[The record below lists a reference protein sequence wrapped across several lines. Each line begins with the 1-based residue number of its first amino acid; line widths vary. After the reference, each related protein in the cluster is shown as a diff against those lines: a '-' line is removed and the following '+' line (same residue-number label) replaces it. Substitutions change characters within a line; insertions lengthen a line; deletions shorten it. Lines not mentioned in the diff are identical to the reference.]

1 MTQNEVMALIRNR
14 ITDAEYKEQIE
25 ILKKQTKNAFYYRGL
40 QEGLAMANQII
51 GMLGNQNNRLKSS
64 K

>member
-1 MTQNEVMALIRNR
+1 
-14 ITDAEYKEQIE
+14 
-25 ILKKQTKNAFYYRGL
+25 LKKQTKNASYYRGL

-51 GMLGNQNNRLKSS
+51 GMLDNQNNRLKSS

>member
-25 ILKKQTKNAFYYRGL
+25 NLKKHTKNASYYRGL

-51 GMLGNQNNRLKSS
+51 GMLGNHHNRLKSS

>member
-25 ILKKQTKNAFYYRGL
+25 ILKKQTKNASYYRGL

-51 GMLGNQNNRLKSS
+51 GMLGNHHNRLKSG

>member
-1 MTQNEVMALIRNR
+1 MTQNEVMALIRDR
-14 ITDAEYKEQIE
+14 IKDAEYKEEIE
-25 ILKKQTKNAFYYRGL
+25 NLKKQTKNASYYRGL

>member
-1 MTQNEVMALIRNR
+1 MTQNEIMALIRDR
-14 ITDAEYKEQIE
+14 IKDAEYKEEIE
-25 ILKKQTKNAFYYRGL
+25 CLKKQTKNASYYRGI

-51 GMLGNQNNRLKSS
+51 GMLGNHHNRLKSS

>member
-14 ITDAEYKEQIE
+14 ITEAEYKEQIE
-25 ILKKQTKNAFYYRGL
+25 ILKKKTKNASYYRGL